1 MGLGQENANGRNS
14 AFSRDILKIEIQG
27 PEEQHYS
34 VIDVPG
40 IFRVKTEGVT
50 TDADR
55 DMVQKM
61 VAEYMNNPRSIILA
75 VIPANID
82 TATQGILT
90 MAKDADPDGNRTIGV
105 LTKPDLVDKG
115 AERGVVDLI
124 NGKKHKL
131 KLGWFIVRNLSQE
144 QLTSRAT
151 NRDTLELEFFRNTTP
166 WNTLDQENVGIKA
179 LKERLRGVL
188 TAAIRREFP
197 MV

>member
-1 MGLGQENANGRNS
+1 MGLGQGNANGRNS

-34 VIDVPG
+34 VIDIPG

-55 DMVQKM
+55 HMVQQM
-61 VAEYMNNPRSIILA
+61 VADYMNNPRSIILA
-75 VIPANID
+75 VIPANVD

-90 MAKDADPDGNRTIGV
+90 MAKDADPEGNRTIGV

-166 WNTLDQENVGIKA
+166 WNTLDQENIGIKA
-179 LKERLRGVL
+179 LKERLREVL

>member
-1 MGLGQENANGRNS
+1 MGLGQVNAKGRNS

-50 TDADR
+50 TDEDR
-55 DMVQKM
+55 DMVQQM

-90 MAKDADPDGNRTIGV
+90 MANDADAEGNRTIGV

-115 AERGVVDLI
+115 AERAVLDLV

-131 KLGWFIVRNLSQE
+131 KLGWYIVRNLSQE

-151 NRDTLELEFFRNTTP
+151 NRDTLELDFFRTTAP
-166 WNTLDQENVGIKA
+166 WNTIDEENVGIKA
-179 LKERLRGVL
+179 LKARLHGVL
-188 TAAIRREFP
+188 TSAIRREFP
-197 MV
+197 KV